1 MKSFKKFLTEE
12 NSQSLMLRD
21 DGHYDV
27 HKITPE
33 HIKWLEQQPEV
44 LAAKGPVTLTL
55 PDELPELP
63 NAIVGPVM
71 GDEPV
76 SDNHDSVYFESR
88 GGGREHHSKMLR
100 GEHRTT
106 RMITAITRPH
116 KETGRPFL
124 ITAFGGPLAPKE
136 PNDPNLRP
144 EEEKQSKEFWSQHA
158 LLNGQET
165 E

>member
-1 MKSFKKFLTEE
+1 MKSFKQFLKEE
-12 NSQSLMLRD
+12 AQSLMLRD

-27 HKITPE
+27 HKLTPE
-33 HIKWLEQQPEV
+33 HIEWLSSQPEV

-55 PDELPELP
+55 PDHLPELP

-71 GDEPV
+71 GDAPV
-76 SDNHDSVYFESR
+76 SHDHPEIYSESR
-88 GGGREHHSKMLR
+88 GGGRNYDSKMMR

-106 RMITAITRPH
+106 KMITAITRPH

-136 PNDPNLRP
+136 PNDPTLRD
-144 EEEKQSKEFWSQHA
+144 EEREESEAFWSQHA
-158 LLNGQET
+158 LLDGKENK
-165 E
+165 